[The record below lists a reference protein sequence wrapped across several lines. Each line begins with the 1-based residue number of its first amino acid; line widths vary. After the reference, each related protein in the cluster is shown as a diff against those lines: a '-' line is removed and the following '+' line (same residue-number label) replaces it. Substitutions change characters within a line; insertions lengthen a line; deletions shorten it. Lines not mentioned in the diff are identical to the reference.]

1 MGFKKIFLLTYRIE
15 DMKMFCKHEWKIL
28 SETTTKSRIEVMSEV
43 LNSMSKISGLYD
55 PVSRKFIQI
64 VYCVKC
70 GKLKRFVEEI

>member
-1 MGFKKIFLLTYRIE
+1 
-15 DMKMFCKHEWKIL
+15 MFCKHEWKIL
-28 SETTTKSRIEVMSEV
+28 SETMTKSRIEVISEV

-55 PVSRKFIQI
+55 LASRKFIQI